1 MINEEISDY
10 HEIEILEDGQSDA
23 QNNDEDVVK
32 EENANEE
39 GKGGKEEDEDTLKE
53 LTADDMIFSKFQQYK

>member
-53 LTADDMIFSKFQQYK
+53 LTAVDMIFSKFK